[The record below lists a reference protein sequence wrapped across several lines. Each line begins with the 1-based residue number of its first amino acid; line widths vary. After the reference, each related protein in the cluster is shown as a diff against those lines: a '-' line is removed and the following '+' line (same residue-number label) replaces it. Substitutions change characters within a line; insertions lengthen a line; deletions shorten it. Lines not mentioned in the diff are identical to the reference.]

1 MQNVFFIRSFLCEKL
16 QLLNWGGTLR
26 AITPPSKKTLPF
38 LKEHRNEIIPFA
50 LLHLKFCSAIEKC
63 YYLAILLKMSIGA
76 AKIIYCELFKDKGY
90 SRLLLWCKLWQFC
103 FMVFIFEFSLTFDS
117 RPLLV
122 SLTPSIYENE
132 VSELEPGGNISN
144 AD

>member
-16 QLLNWGGTLR
+16 QWPDWGGALR
-26 AITPPSKKTLPF
+26 VITPPSKKTLPF
-38 LKEHRNEIIPFA
+38 LKEHKNEIIPFA

-103 FMVFIFEFSLTFDS
+103 FLVFIFEFSLTQ
-117 RPLLV
+117 PLWF
-122 SLTPSIYENE
+122 STPFGKSNTF
-132 VSELEPGGNISN
+132 NIREWGFRIRTRRKY
-144 AD
+144 

>member
-76 AKIIYCELFKDKGY
+76 AKIIYCELFKDKAY
-90 SRLLLWCKLWQFC
+90 SIVTQVVNSFVSWCLC
-103 FMVFIFEFSLTFDS
+103 SSFSLTQ
-117 RPLLV
+117 PLLF
-122 SLTPSIYENE
+122 STPFGKSNNF
-132 VSELEPGGNISN
+132 NIREWGLRIRIRRKY
-144 AD
+144 